1 MLPEFVEFSVEWFT
15 FQKFKSFREISI
27 AFASVFK
34 FSKVLVEW
42 KAPFAFL
49 PWFVFEVVLR
59 PRTLLVRSVKILPE
73 FLEFSVEWFTFQK
86 FKSFREISIAFASVF
101 KFSKV
106 LVEWKAPFA
115 FLPWFVFEVVLR
127 PRTLLVRSVK
137 IYAQIRKNRLG
148 GYKTKYKYTVLK

>member
-1 MLPEFVEFSVEWFT
+1 MEQHFPKFPKKRTTSRGIYPNFEFFFSRKFSFYSFLLPEFV
-15 FQKFKSFREISI
+15 
-27 AFASVFK
+27 
-34 FSKVLVEW
+34 
-42 KAPFAFL
+42 
-49 PWFVFEVVLR
+49 
-59 PRTLLVRSVKILPE
+59 
-73 FLEFSVEWFTFQK
+73 EFSVEWFTFQK

>member
-1 MLPEFVEFSVEWFT
+1 MSALNFRQLLVANGTTFSKISKKEDNLARYIP
-15 FQKFKSFREISI
+15 KFRNFFSR
-27 AFASVFK
+27 K
-34 FSKVLVEW
+34 FS
-42 KAPFAFL
+42 FYSFL
-49 PWFVFEVVLR
+49 
-59 PRTLLVRSVKILPE
+59 LPE

-148 GYKTKYKYTVLK
+148 DYKTKYKYTVLKWLIILELFLFYSKLKLAK

>member
-1 MLPEFVEFSVEWFT
+1 MSALNFRQLLVANGTTFSKISKKEDNLERYIP
-15 FQKFKSFREISI
+15 KFRNFFSR
-27 AFASVFK
+27 K
-34 FSKVLVEW
+34 FS
-42 KAPFAFL
+42 FYSFL
-49 PWFVFEVVLR
+49 
-59 PRTLLVRSVKILPE
+59 LPE

-148 GYKTKYKYTVLK
+148 DYKTKYKYTVLKWLIILELFLFYSKLKLAK

>member
-1 MLPEFVEFSVEWFT
+1 MSALNFRQLLVANGTTFSKISKKEDNLARYIP
-15 FQKFKSFREISI
+15 KFRNFFSR
-27 AFASVFK
+27 K
-34 FSKVLVEW
+34 FS
-42 KAPFAFL
+42 FYSFL
-49 PWFVFEVVLR
+49 
-59 PRTLLVRSVKILPE
+59 LPE

-86 FKSFREISIAFASVF
+86 FNSFREISIAFASVF
-101 KFSKV
+101 KFWKV

-148 GYKTKYKYTVLK
+148 DYKTKYKYTVLK

>member
-1 MLPEFVEFSVEWFT
+1 MSALNFRQLLVANGTTFSKISKKEDNLARYIP
-15 FQKFKSFREISI
+15 KFRNFFSR
-27 AFASVFK
+27 K
-34 FSKVLVEW
+34 FS
-42 KAPFAFL
+42 FYSFL
-49 PWFVFEVVLR
+49 
-59 PRTLLVRSVKILPE
+59 LPE

-148 GYKTKYKYTVLK
+148 DYKTKYKYTVLK